1 MAIIATPESNIVS
14 DISSFASA
22 EFSIRTDAA
31 MFDVFR
37 SRIYSDVIL
46 APIRELS
53 TNAIDACIESDRPIQ
68 WDVHIPTL
76 SEPYFSVRDYGGG
89 LPLDFL
95 AGDFCVLGTSTK
107 RNSNLTNG
115 QFGLGR
121 LSSLAYAQSCTVESF
136 IDGMHHSY
144 MLTIQEGIPILI
156 HLSSVSSTELSGAR
170 FNFAVK
176 PADIQ
181 EFHRKAADL
190 YKYFE
195 YKPNTNIELPE
206 VKVHLNHDN
215 FMLTDDNLGIV
226 MGNVYYPIRNGIR
239 SAYSNLILKVPIG
252 KVALTP
258 GRESLN
264 YDEATISYLRD
275 YIAEAEEELIVISNA
290 EIAAQPTDFARLDKF
305 NELYIKTPW
314 ASRNNLELPSPQTA
328 CIMSYDDSCPVR
340 SPLFNVTYKH
350 TAYKNTFSPTTRHVN
365 NSFFFKA
372 TYFLADRRQ
381 FLHAVNE
388 IGGNIVIFRPIDST
402 PEALQNVIDFLEAF
416 GITDYE
422 KASDY
427 DHIATTVAK
436 PKSVDIQIRR
446 VTNGY
451 VNSPESYRTSD
462 ATLYYIPLN
471 GTSVESTIP
480 LDTLAKIFKLLYPDT
495 DLYGIAKT
503 HLTKVAKIDTC
514 INFLDYLRDTYDE
527 STPLEITYGLSIDTK
542 GYDGLYSYR
551 RDKMHTHPQL
561 PLCIKLAFD
570 VYKQIQENPF
580 RDLSEDARTMLQ
592 QHFNCTFTQIIPP
605 SSWSEL
611 KALYPLLDEFDSLS
625 PDSLTHYF
633 KLEEHYATVPPAEG

>member
-14 DISSFASA
+14 DISSFTSA

-53 TNAIDACIESDRPIQ
+53 TNAIDVCIESDYPIQ

-95 AGDFCVLGTSTK
+95 SGDFCVLGASTK

-144 MLTIQEGIPILI
+144 MLTIQDGIPILI
-156 HLSSVSSTELSGAR
+156 HLSSTPTKEPSGAR

-181 EFHRKAADL
+181 EFHRKAAEL

-195 YKPNTNIELPE
+195 HKPNTNIELPE
-206 VKVHLNHDN
+206 VNIHLNHDN
-215 FMLTDDNLGIV
+215 FMLTDDPLGIV

-239 SAYSNLILKVPIG
+239 SNYSNLILKVPIG
-252 KVALTP
+252 KVSLTP

-275 YIAEAEEELIVISNA
+275 YIAEAEEELIAISNA
-290 EIAAQPTDFARLDKF
+290 EIAAQTTDFDRLYKYHEIY
-305 NELYIKTPW
+305 NKTPLS
-314 ASRNNLELPSPQTA
+314 SRDALVMTLPQTA
-328 CIMSYDDSCPVR
+328 CIFSYGKSCPI
-340 SPLFNVTYKH
+340 SSSLFNISYKH
-350 TAYKNTFSPTTRHVN
+350 TAYKNIFNPATRHVN
-365 NSFFFKA
+365 DSFFFKA
-372 TYFLADRRQ
+372 TYLLADQRQ
-381 FLHAVNE
+381 FLHAANE
-388 IGGNIVIFRPIDST
+388 IGGNLVIFRPIDNT
-402 PEALQNVIDFLEAF
+402 PEALQDVIDFLAEF
-416 GITDYE
+416 GITSYE

-427 DHIATTVAK
+427 DYVVSTPTK

-446 VTNGY
+446 ITNGY
-451 VNSPESYRTSD
+451 VSSPESYRTSN

-471 GTSVESTIP
+471 GTSVDSTIP
-480 LDTLAKIFKLLYPDT
+480 LDTLVKIFKLIHPGI

-503 HLTKVAKIDTC
+503 YLTKVAKIDTC
-514 INFLDYLRDTYDE
+514 ANFLDYLRDTYDE
-527 STPLEITYGLSIDTK
+527 SNPLEITYGLSSDII
-542 GYDGLYSYR
+542 GYNSFYNYR
-551 RDKMHTHPQL
+551 REQVHTHPKL

-570 VYKQIQENPF
+570 VYKQIAENPF
-580 RDLSEDARTMLQ
+580 RDLSEDTRATLQ
-592 QHFNCTFTQIIPP
+592 QHFNCTFTQLIPP
-605 SSWSEL
+605 SSWSDL
-611 KALYPLLDEFDSLS
+611 KTLYPLLDDFDNISY
-625 PDSLTHYF
+625 DSLTHYF
-633 KLEEHYATVPPAEG
+633 KLEEHYATIPPAEG